1 MTRDHS
7 LESQINLIFESFDW
21 EKIQKIFRLCDYKY
35 AKNLYEDYDPEI
47 DDLKTMSYKILRESY
62 ILGKRKNIDMII
74 SSGRFE
80 ASWNNNDETL
90 SLRFIPEE
98 KEIMLD
104 EINEAIYVA

>member
-7 LESQINLIFESFDW
+7 LESQINLIFESMDW
-21 EKIQKIFRLCDYKY
+21 ENIYKIFKLCDYKY

-47 DDLKTMSYKILRESY
+47 SDLQEKSHHILTECY
-62 ILGKRKNIDMII
+62 LLGKKNNNNMII

-80 ASWNNNDETL
+80 AQWNNYDETL

-104 EINEAIYVA
+104 EGNESIYVA

>member
-7 LESQINLIFESFDW
+7 LESQIDLILTALDW
-21 EKIQKIFRLCDYKY
+21 EKIHKIFEICEYKY
-35 AKNLYEDYDPEI
+35 SKNLYEDYDPQIE
-47 DDLKTMSYKILRESY
+47 DLQEMAYNLLSECFIH
-62 ILGKRKNIDMII
+62 GRKKNNNVII

-80 ASWNNNDETL
+80 AQWNNNDETL

-104 EINEAIYVA
+104 EANESIYVA

>member
-7 LESQINLIFESFDW
+7 LESQINLIFESLDW
-21 EKIQKIFRLCDYKY
+21 EKIHRIFEVCEYTY
-35 AKNLYEDYDPEI
+35 AKNLVEDFNPKLE
-47 DDLKTMSYKILRESY
+47 DLQSMSHNLLVECYR
-62 ILGKRKNIDMII
+62 LGRKENTNMII

-80 ASWNNNDETL
+80 AQWDNFNETL

-104 EINEAIYVA
+104 ESNEAIYVS

>member
-7 LESQINLIFESFDW
+7 LESQIGLIFESFDW
-21 EKIQKIFRLCDYKY
+21 KNVEKIFRVCNYKY
-35 AKNLYEDYDPEI
+35 CKNLYEDYDPEI
-47 DDLKTMSYKILRESY
+47 SDLKKMSNDLLRECY
-62 ILGKRKNIDMII
+62 VLGKRKNRNMII

-80 ASWNNNDETL
+80 ALWNNDDETL

-104 EINEAIYVA
+104 EPNESIYVT